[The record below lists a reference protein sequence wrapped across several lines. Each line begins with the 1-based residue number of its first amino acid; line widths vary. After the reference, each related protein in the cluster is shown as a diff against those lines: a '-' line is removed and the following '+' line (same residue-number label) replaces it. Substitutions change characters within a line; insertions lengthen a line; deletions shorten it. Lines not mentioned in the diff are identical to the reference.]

1 LVRKLGLVVAVLVL
15 VAAGCKVDG
24 SVTVSVE
31 PDGSGVVTARVRLDA
46 EAVAGAEVGG
56 AKLEDA
62 VRLGDL
68 TAAGWKSSGWVRRKN
83 GTAAL
88 TLRKG
93 FSRAE
98 YAGSVVAELN
108 GPDGPLRDVKVTR
121 SSSTFTQEWTFSG
134 IADLKDMKTGIT
146 TDADLVAR
154 LTAQRVNVAA
164 LDLRLLAQTQKALRL
179 HVTADLPHAAPKVFP
194 TPPGASSVM
203 HTSSSETA
211 MSRILLLVLGIAL
224 AVIAVVLLVAGE
236 LRARRRR
243 RLARA

>member
-1 LVRKLGLVVAVLVL
+1 LVRKLGLVVALLVL

-24 SVTVSVE
+24 SVTVAVK
-31 PDGSGVVTARVRLDA
+31 PDGSGVVAARVRLDA
-46 EAVAGAEVGG
+46 EAVAAAETGG

-68 TAAGWKSSGWVRRKN
+68 TAAGWHSSGWVRAKN
-83 GTAAL
+83 GTATL
-88 TLRKG
+88 TLTKG
-93 FSRAE
+93 FARAE

-108 GPDGPLRDVKVTR
+108 GADGPLRDVKVTR
-121 SSSTFTQEWTFSG
+121 TSSTFTQKWAFSG
-134 IADLKDMKTGIT
+134 IADLKDMKTGIA

-164 LDLRLLAQTQKALRL
+164 LDLRLLAQTQQALRL
-179 HVTADLPHAAPKVFP
+179 HVTADLPHASPKLFP
-194 TPPGASSVM
+194 TPPGSSSAL

-211 MSRILLLVLGIAL
+211 MNRILLLVLGISL
-224 AVIAVVLLVAGE
+224 GVIAIVLVAAGE

-243 RLARA
+243 RVAGA